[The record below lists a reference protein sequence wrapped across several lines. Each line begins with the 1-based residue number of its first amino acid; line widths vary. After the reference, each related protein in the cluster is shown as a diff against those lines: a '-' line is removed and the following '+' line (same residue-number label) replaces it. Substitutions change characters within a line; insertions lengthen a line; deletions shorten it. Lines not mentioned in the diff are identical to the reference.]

1 MLRRILLT
9 LVIAGIALVV
19 FAGRVELGPLAAR
32 LASGALGRPVGIASL
47 HVTPGRWLRIDLA
60 GLSIANLPGGSRP
73 AMLEVGQARAEVE
86 AWSLLRGPPV
96 IRGLELAGASLL
108 LERTAAHG
116 PNWRF
121 GEARPE
127 PDPKLAPGDRSGIPG
142 LLEGRIRNSEVV
154 LRTTGGQ
161 TLTIRIAEGEIR
173 TADTDSPVRLTATG
187 DYNRTPVTL
196 DATLG
201 AIAVLRDVAHPYPTE
216 LRLTAGADA
225 TLHFQGHM
233 TRPLDV
239 DGAVGHLALRAP
251 EVRTLLVLAGA
262 EASLDAPLLLEG
274 KLERQGDLW
283 RLTAAK
289 GSLAGEEFTAP
300 LLQLTEGSRGKPDA
314 VVVDIGLSRVDL
326 NKALARGRRDEAGQ
340 TDLPL
345 AISTAPDPL
354 LRASVTI
361 AALAYA
367 GMEATE
373 VRFAGALTPGRITLE
388 GLGISTSGAKVSG
401 GAELVAAGNG
411 ARATADLVLE
421 DGDLERL
428 RRAFGLRDLPLTGRL
443 DGRVAM
449 ATEGETVNGAMRA
462 AHISAVVAMRQG
474 RVAREVIE
482 MASTD
487 LRLLFRGASGTTP
500 VRCLLAVLEM
510 RAGAGTLAPLRVRSA
525 EGTIAGTASFD
536 LRRRQLDLVIGSQ
549 RESTGFFALDIPVR
563 VAGSFADPSIRPA
576 QWSAEGRARLA
587 AGDAVAPLPEAL
599 RSFARRNPCYRA
611 G

>member
-9 LVIAGIALVV
+9 IVIAGIVLVV
-19 FAGRVELGPLAAR
+19 FAGRIELGPLAAR
-32 LASGALGRPVGIASL
+32 LASGMLGRQVGIASL
-47 HVTPGRWLRIDLA
+47 HVTPGRWLRIEVS

-73 AMLEVGQARAEVE
+73 AMLNVGKARAEVE

-96 IRGLELAGASLL
+96 IRGLELAEASLL
-108 LERTAAHG
+108 LERTAEHG

-121 GEARPE
+121 GETRPE
-127 PDPKLAPGDRSGIPG
+127 PGPEDRSGFPA
-142 LLEGRIRNSEVV
+142 LLQGRIRQSEVV
-154 LRTTGGQ
+154 LRTTSGQ
-161 TLTIRIAEGEIR
+161 ILTTRIAESEIR
-173 TADTDSPVRLTATG
+173 TTAPDAPVRLTATG
-187 DYNRTPVTL
+187 DYNRTPATL

-201 AIAVLRDVAHPYPTE
+201 PIAVLRDAARPYPTD

-233 TRPLDV
+233 TKPLDV
-239 DGAVGHLALRAP
+239 DGATGHLTLRAP
-251 EVRTLLVLAGA
+251 EVRTLLALAGA

-274 KLERQGDLW
+274 QLERRGDLW

-289 GSLAGEEFTAP
+289 GSLAGEDFTAP
-300 LLQLTEGSRGKPDA
+300 LLQLTEGSRGKPDD

-326 NKALARGRRDEAGQ
+326 NKALARGRRDEAGH

-345 AISTAPDPL
+345 AISAAPDPL

-361 AALAYA
+361 GELVYA
-367 GMEATE
+367 GLEATD

-401 GAELVAAGNG
+401 GAELTAAGEG

-421 DGDLERL
+421 DGDLDRL

-443 DGRVAM
+443 DGRVAVV
-449 ATEGETVNGAMRA
+449 TVGETVNRAVRA
-462 AHISAVVAMRQG
+462 ARISAVVAMRQG

-482 MASTD
+482 LASTD
-487 LRLLFRGASGTTP
+487 LRLLFRAASGTTP
-500 VRCLLAVLEM
+500 VSCLLGVLEM
-510 RAGAGTLAPLRVRSA
+510 RAGAGTVAPLRIRSA

-536 LRRRQLDLVIGSQ
+536 LRQRRLDLVIGSQ

-576 QWSAEGRARLA
+576 QWSAEGRERLA
-587 AGDAVAPLPEAL
+587 AGDAVAPLPAAL
-599 RSFARRNPCYRA
+599 RSFAQRNPCYRA